1 MKKIVL
7 LYIIVKCLAYKS
19 RQIYMYANI
28 SFIKELF
35 LLCIVLK
42 KAMFAVYIQPER
54 IVFSILTY
62 ITPS

>member
-28 SFIKELF
+28 SSIEELF
-35 LLCIVLK
+35 LLCIVLNLK
-42 KAMFAVYIQPER
+42 
-54 IVFSILTY
+54 ILT
-62 ITPS
+62 